1 MPMAWRAGISPMT
14 VRMGRSQS
22 VMVVHACCERS
33 TDFSTTVSGAEPRMS
48 APLKSSCSVGPPCP
62 SRAAAKASIVA
73 TVWCRLRLNSEQPAP
88 GWFRGVVAT
97 L

>member
-88 GWFRGVVAT
+88 VEK
-97 L
+97 